1 MSENVQFYPI
11 TVHFFWFGAPDHF
24 SYLWDSHN
32 LNQMSAKKGDA
43 VAVHY
48 TGRLEDGSIFDS
60 SVSRSPLS
68 FTLGDG
74 NMIKGFDSAVYGMV
88 IGDHKTVTIPAAE
101 AYGERRQDMMIEVPM
116 SQVPPDIQPELGL
129 QLTLQGPGGQPM
141 PVTVVE
147 LDEEKIVLDAN
158 HELAGQDLIFD
169 IELVSIG

>member
-1 MSENVQFYPI
+1 
-11 TVHFFWFGAPDHF
+11 
-24 SYLWDSHN
+24 
-32 LNQMSAKKGDA
+32 
-43 VAVHY
+43 
-48 TGRLEDGSIFDS
+48 LEDGSIFDS

-101 AYGERRQDMMIEVPM
+101 AYGERRQDLLIEVPL

-147 LDEEKIVLDAN
+147 QTKKR
-158 HELAGQDLIFD
+158 
-169 IELVSIG
+169 SS

>member
-1 MSENVQFYPI
+1 
-11 TVHFFWFGAPDHF
+11 
-24 SYLWDSHN
+24 
-32 LNQMSAKKGDA
+32 MSAKKGDA

-48 TGRLEDGSIFDS
+48 TGRLGDGSIFDS

-74 NMIKGFDSAVYGMV
+74 NMIKGFDAAVYGMV
-88 IGDHKTVTIPAAE
+88 IGDKKTVTIPAAE
-101 AYGERRQDMMIEVPM
+101 AYGERRQDMLIDVPL
-116 SQVPPDIQPELGL
+116 SQVPADIQPEIGL

-147 LDEEKIVLDAN
+147 MDTEKIVLDAN

>member
-1 MSENVQFYPI
+1 MYDFMRLSDTFFDFGCLIIFP
-11 TVHFFWFGAPDHF
+11 TFGVHKK
-24 SYLWDSHN
+24 

-101 AYGERRQDMMIEVPM
+101 AYGERRQDLLIEVPL

>member
-1 MSENVQFYPI
+1 MSENVRFYPI
-11 TVHFFWFGAPDHF
+11 IEHFFWFGAPDSF
-24 SYLWDSHN
+24 SYLWRSQN

-74 NMIKGFDSAVYGMV
+74 NMIKGFDSAVYGMA

-101 AYGERRQDMMIEVPM
+101 AYGERRQDMLIEVPL
-116 SQVPPDIQPELGL
+116 SQVPPDIHPELGL